1 MDQGNGVRC
10 VLHVAE
16 WLLHQLNIKR
26 QTKTFKVGNFIYHK
40 GTLTW
45 FHALFMGVGLL
56 GQSCFGLS
64 LLYELYLF
72 NLPNPL
78 PFQEYAIFLDAS
90 RRINLTILSAILHL
104 EWVHVFNDR
113 KRINGE
119 VTCASGLPIQQR
131 CLNLYHQSI

>member
-40 GTLTW
+40 GTLTR

-64 LLYELYLF
+64 LLYEKYLF

-90 RRINLTILSAILHL
+90 RRINLTIPVSYTHL
-104 EWVHVFNDR
+104 
-113 KRINGE
+113 
-119 VTCASGLPIQQR
+119 TLPTI
-131 CLNLYHQSI
+131 CSV